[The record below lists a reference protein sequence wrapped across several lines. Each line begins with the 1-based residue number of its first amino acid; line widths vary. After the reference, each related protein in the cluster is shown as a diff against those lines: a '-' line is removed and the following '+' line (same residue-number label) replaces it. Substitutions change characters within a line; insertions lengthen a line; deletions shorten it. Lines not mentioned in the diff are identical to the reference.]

1 MLEYARW
8 KYVVILLVLLVSV
21 LYALPNTYPQDPSVQ
36 VTANRGSVVD
46 AAMQQRVAATLKKVG
61 VAPKAI
67 EISKDHNLL
76 VRLNDPTVQIKA
88 ADAIRD
94 ELGSDYVVALNL
106 ASTVPAWLESIGAKP
121 MLLGLDLQGGVH
133 FLMQVDQQA
142 ALAKRFDAT
151 AEDVRVLLRENRIP
165 YTSVERRAD
174 NAIVAALA
182 TNADPAK
189 ARSIIATNLPTLLP
203 QDDSTGNRIVLRV
216 PESELNRVA
225 TEAIEQNVSTL
236 RNRINELGVAEPIIQ
251 RQGTDRVVVQ
261 LPGVQDTAQAKRI
274 LGATAT
280 LEFRGV
286 YEGGDLQE
294 AVTKNVVPPDA
305 RLFYTRGGPNK
316 PSYPVLLKK
325 RVIVSG
331 EQLVGA
337 LSTRSQDDGSPAV

>member
-21 LYALPNTYPQDPSVQ
+21 LYALPNIYPQDPSVQ

-46 AAMQQRVAATLKKVG
+46 AAMQARVDATLKKVG
-61 VAPKAI
+61 VRPRHRDLEGRQPARPPA
-67 EISKDHNLL
+67 
-76 VRLNDPTVQIKA
+76 DPNVQIKA
-88 ADAIRD
+88 ADAIR
-94 ELGSDYVVALNL
+94 ERAGQRLRRRAQPRLHRAGL
-106 ASTVPAWLESIGAKP
+106 AEKIGAKP

-151 AEDVRVLLRENRIP
+151 AEDVRVLLRENGVA
-165 YTSVERRAD
+165 YTSVERRPTTHRRHARHQRRSGEG
-174 NAIVAALA
+174 APLI
-182 TNADPAK
+182 AK
-189 ARSIIATNLPTLLP
+189 HLPTCCRRRQP
-203 QDDSTGNRIVLRV
+203 GNRIVLRV
-216 PESELNRVA
+216 PQAELDRVA

-294 AVTKNVVPPDA
+294 AVTKNDRPA
-305 RLFYTRGGPNK
+305 GRA
-316 PSYPVLLKK
+316 PVLHA
-325 RVIVSG
+325 R
-331 EQLVGA
+331 QA
-337 LSTRSQDDGSPAV
+337 RTSPPRRCC